1 MNCRKNT
8 KNLRNWEGYNMNKA
22 YYEKAYI
29 NIQNLTR
36 TQVDKEFVK
45 RISKK
50 VLKQERKQGDI
61 SIVFVSAKRMQDLN
75 KRYRREDKVTDVL
88 CFGQN
93 SMVSKFFN
101 LSTEPLRSKGK
112 GEDEALVSSPKD
124 YFELGEIIVCL
135 TKVKKNAK
143 EFKSSFEKELKWV
156 IIHGILHILG
166 YDHEKSEKQAKRM
179 RKKEKY
185 YLKNL

>member
-1 MNCRKNT
+1 MNCKKNT
-8 KNLRNWEGYNMNKA
+8 KNLRNWGDYNMDKA
-22 YYEKAYI
+22 YCEKAYI
-29 NIQNLTR
+29 NIQNLTKTR
-36 TQVDKEFVK
+36 VDKELVK
-45 RISKK
+45 SISKK
-50 VLKQERKQGDI
+50 VLRKEKKQGDI

-75 KRYRREDKVTDVL
+75 KRYRGEDKVTDVL
-88 CFGQN
+88 CFSEN
-93 SMVSKFFN
+93 PIASEFFS
-101 LSTEPLRSKGK
+101 LPQG
-112 GEDEALVSSPKD
+112 

-166 YDHEKSEKQAKRM
+166 YDHEKSEKQAGRM
-179 RKKEKY
+179 REKEKY

>member
-1 MNCRKNT
+1 MNCKKNT
-8 KNLRNWEGYNMNKA
+8 KNLRNWGNYNMDKA
-22 YYEKAYI
+22 YREKAYI
-29 NIQNLTR
+29 NIQNLTK
-36 TQVDKEFVK
+36 TQVDKELVK

-50 VLKQERKQGDI
+50 VLSQEKKQGDI

-75 KRYRREDKVTDVL
+75 KRYRKEDEVTDVL
-88 CFGQN
+88 CFSQN
-93 SMVSKFFN
+93 SIASEFFK
-101 LSTEPLRSKGK
+101 LPQG
-112 GEDEALVSSPKD
+112 

-179 RKKEKY
+179 REREKY